1 MKHEERAHSKLGASG
16 AHRWMAC
23 PGSIRLSAN
32 LEDVSSV
39 YAAEG
44 TAAHELAERCLR
56 SGAPAADHIGDEIP
70 VGNHVFTVDEEM
82 AVAVQVYLD
91 AVRGDYDDGD
101 LLFIEAR
108 FSLAHLHPGMF
119 GTNDAALY
127 KVKTGKLIVYDYK
140 HGAGY
145 IVDVVRNP
153 QLIYY
158 GIGNLSTPDMATRPL
173 SEVELVIVQPRA
185 AGEPVRRWSTDVLEL
200 FSFAGDLIDAAKATA
215 DPNAPLSAG
224 AWCKFCPAAGFCPAL
239 REQSI
244 ADAQSEFT
252 DAPEDLSADALA
264 TILGKAELIGVWI
277 KAVRAEV
284 FRRARDGEIIPG
296 FKFVQKRGRR
306 VWSDAADARAY
317 LLDAQGLTT
326 DDVDVPSVLKSPAQ
340 IEKLLP
346 KADRQSIARFI
357 TAASSGVTLVPE
369 TDKRPAVP
377 ADLAAE
383 DDFND

>member
-1 MKHEERAHSKLGASG
+1 
-16 AHRWMAC
+16 
-23 PGSIRLSAN
+23 
-32 LEDVSSV
+32 
-39 YAAEG
+39 
-44 TAAHELAERCLR
+44 
-56 SGAPAADHIGDEIP
+56 
-70 VGNHVFTVDEEM
+70 
-82 AVAVQVYLD
+82 
-91 AVRGDYDDGD
+91 
-101 LLFIEAR
+101 
-108 FSLAHLHPGMF
+108 MF

-145 IVDVVRNP
+145 VVDVVRNP

-158 GIGNLSTPDMATRPL
+158 GVGNVSSPDMATRPL

-200 FSFAGDLIDAAKATA
+200 MSFAGDLVKAAKATE
-215 DPNAPLSAG
+215 DPNAPLAAG
-224 AWCKFCPAAGFCPAL
+224 PWCKFCPAAGFCPAL
-239 REQSI
+239 REQALAEAQEEF
-244 ADAQSEFT
+244 ADS
-252 DAPEDLSADALA
+252 PEDLPADQLA
-264 TILGKAELIGVWI
+264 AILQKAELIGVWI

-284 FRRARDGEIIPG
+284 FRRARDGEVIPG

-306 VWSDAADARAY
+306 VWNNAEDAAGRLI
-317 LLDAQGLTT
+317 LLHGLAP
-326 DDVDVPSVLKSPAQ
+326 DEVYVPAVLKSPAQ

-346 KADRQSIARFI
+346 KSDRQSIAGLI
-357 TAASSGVTLVPE
+357 ASASSGVTLVPE